1 MATFTIGKPIT
12 TREPTIA
19 VDAGLSVG
27 AHRFQLEV
35 VDAAG
40 NRSQPQVAAV
50 TVQRLVTPVPPVIS
64 PTRLDVLIRNPGTTR
79 GPL

>member
-1 MATFTIGKPIT
+1 MATFTVGRPIT

-19 VDAGLSVG
+19 VDAGLAVG

-35 VDAAG
+35 MDDAG
-40 NRSQPQVAAV
+40 NRSRPEVAVV
-50 TVQRLVTPVPPVIS
+50 TVQRVVVPPVTP
-64 PTRLDVLIRNPGTTR
+64 PTRPDVVIRNPGSLP